1 MEQIIGFIAA
11 ILTTGAFAPQAIKT
25 IRTRSTQSI
34 SLGMYV
40 FFTIGVIFWLIYGIY
55 LMNFP
60 IILANSITLIL
71 TGTILAMK
79 IKYG

>member
-40 FFTIGVIFWLIYGIY
+40 FFTIGVVFWLIYGIY